1 MSYRPKEAT
10 PVTAS
15 INKAGEGFYPLHD
28 RHDFH
33 DARLNLIAPIP
44 DGKVFNEDGAVVF
57 DLGDFAYLT
66 DDAPRPDTVDASLW
80 RTSQV
85 IHEGGLYKVVDR
97 IYSDLA
103 RIDVTPQGL
112 VVRAMVPGLDP
123 DTLQRLTAAPL
134 HFDVRVGGYIA

>member
-1 MSYRPKEAT
+1 M
-10 PVTAS
+10 
-15 INKAGEGFYPLHD
+15 PLT
-28 RHDFH
+28 
-33 DARLNLIAPIP
+33 
-44 DGKVFNEDGAVVF
+44 GA
-57 DLGDFAYLT
+57 
-66 DDAPRPDTVDASLW
+66 
-80 RTSQV
+80 
-85 IHEGGLYKVVDR
+85 KVVDR